1 MTASDNKQQGDDLL
15 TSNQPVSE
23 EIRGSLESRISA
35 MTVPEKVELAAKG
48 NREVRRILSRD
59 TSVMVARALIS
70 SPLLSDEDIISFAS
84 SSQTNEDILRAI
96 AENRQWTMNRQ
107 VVTAIVQNPRT
118 PPPAAIRF
126 LRGFATNELRV
137 LSNNRSVSVVVR
149 QEAKR
154 MLTQR
159 N

>member
-1 MTASDNKQQGDDLL
+1 VTASDNKQQGDDLL